1 MMKIYFHLNIEG
13 FSNAYLI
20 LNPETKKALIVDP
33 GKITTKMIDQI
44 EQDKYDL
51 SAVFITHNHKS
62 HIMGLHTLT
71 KIYRPKIYAADY
83 KVCEDDSFVLQ
94 GDGSVTEAGLQI
106 DYISVPGH
114 TPDSM
119 VYKIGLCLFT
129 GDVLLAGQ
137 AGYTN
142 STYSK
147 HTLITNI
154 QSKIL
159 SQQENTVIMPGHG
172 PPSTVASEKRFNLDF
187 ANAHK
192 PGSSAITH

>member
-62 HIMGLHTLT
+62 HIMGLHTLK
-71 KIYRPKIYAADY
+71 KIYRPKIYA
-83 KVCEDDSFVLQ
+83 
-94 GDGSVTEAGLQI
+94 VTEAGLQI

-192 PGSSAITH
+192 SGPSAITH